1 MLRTNLSTRPFY
13 NVRAVQALLG
23 AAAALVI
30 GLTLYNAVRVVQFGT
45 RYYRLGARAAAS
57 EDEAARLQA
66 EAARIRA
73 QINPQEVQVVADA
86 AREANAI
93 IDQRAFSW
101 TDLLAHFE
109 TTLPPDVRITAV
121 QPRLQRGGD
130 FIVAVGVEAR
140 RAEDLDAFIEALE
153 TSGGFRN
160 VLSIQEQTNTAG
172 LLQAVVEGSYVP
184 PPRDGAAPAPE
195 GASR

>member
-1 MLRTNLSTRPFY
+1 MLCTNLSTRPFY
-13 NVRAVQALLG
+13 NVRAVQAVLG
-23 AAAALVI
+23 TAAVLVL
-30 GLTLYNAVRVVQFGT
+30 GLTLYNSVRIVQLGM

-57 EDEAARLQA
+57 ENEAARLQA

-73 QINPQEVQVVADA
+73 QIDPQEVQVVADA

-93 IDQRAFSW
+93 IDQRVFSW

-130 FIVAVGVEAR
+130 FVVAVGVEAR

-160 VLSIQEQTNTAG
+160 VLAIQQQTSAAG

-184 PPRDGAAPAPE
+184 PARAGAAPGRN